1 MVKHEISTCLAIINT
16 LVQQVSVYLMI
27 KKSPLSLFHDL
38 KKFASHIPAIFPP
51 INVNR

>member
-1 MVKHEISTCLAIINT
+1 MKYQPAWLYTQHIGTTSQC
-16 LVQQVSVYLMI
+16 SSYDK